1 MPENFRMWFEI
12 IFTLSYLLVLWVL
25 VFAMKRKIGQVP
37 SEEYKVARLFLGAF
51 GLLAFGDSFHILGR
65 VVAYALGGLDVH
77 PMIFSAPV
85 GIVGVGA
92 FATSVTLTIF
102 YAMMLIVWKERFDKK
117 YGIFAII
124 LFVAAI
130 IRLIIMAFPGN
141 NWQSPTSP
149 YDWAIYRNIPFWIQG
164 LGISFLFWQDGR
176 KNNDKLYPKLTWLFL
191 LSFAFYTPVVLFAR
205 QIPMLG
211 MLMLPKTLIYGIVA
225 YVVYKNLFKKSPLA
239 E

>member
-12 IFTLSYLLVLWVL
+12 VFTLSYLIILWML
-25 VFAMKRKIGQVP
+25 VFAMKRNLGEVP
-37 SEEYKVARLFLGAF
+37 SGQDKVARIFLWAF
-51 GLLAFGDSFHILGR
+51 GLLAFGDSFHIIGR
-65 VVAYALGGLDVH
+65 VAAYALGGLDAH
-77 PMIFSAPV
+77 PLIFGAPV
-85 GIVGVGA
+85 GIVGIGA

-102 YAMMLIVWKERFDKK
+102 YALMLLIWKEGFGKK
-117 YGIFAII
+117 YGWFGIF
-124 LFVAAI
+124 LLLAAV

-164 LGISFLFWQDGR
+164 LGVAFLFWQDGR
-176 KNNDKLYPKLTWLFL
+176 KNDKKLYPKLAWFFL

-225 YVVYKNLFKKSPLA
+225 YVVYKNLFKKSP
-239 E
+239 

>member
-12 IFTLSYLLVLWVL
+12 IFTLSYLAILWIL
-25 VFAMKRKIGQVP
+25 VFAMKKKLGEI
-37 SEEYKVARLFLGAF
+37 SKEKEKVARLFLWAF

-65 VVAYALGGLDVH
+65 VTAYALGGLDAH
-77 PMIFSAPV
+77 PQIFGTPV
-85 GIVGVGA
+85 GIVGIGA
-92 FATSVTLTIF
+92 LATSITLTIF
-102 YAMMLIVWKERFDKK
+102 YALMLVIWKEHFDKK

-141 NWQSPTSP
+141 NWQSPSSP
-149 YDWAIYRNIPFWIQG
+149 YDWAIYRNIPFWLQG
-164 LGISFLFWQDGR
+164 LGVAFLFWQDGR
-176 KNNDKLYPKLTWLFL
+176 KIDAKLYPKLAWLFL

-225 YVVYKNLFKKSPLA
+225 YVVYKNLLKTTQ